1 MTLIRTLH
9 WDSDPSTL
17 QLHSDSEL
25 GYWTLSSLLSWSF
38 SLLSIYG
45 MIIFV
50 YQSRLV
56 NSDHDNSVVS
66 MAERSDNITNNLQT
80 LLNYS

>member
-38 SLLSIYG
+38 SFLSIYG
-45 MIIFV
+45 MITLSIKFIV
-50 YQSRLV
+50 QLRQSRK
-56 NSDHDNSVVS
+56 SVKSFMHEWSV
-66 MAERSDNITNNLQT
+66 
-80 LLNYS
+80 